1 MKIPESIRV
10 GGLEFRVVKE
20 YRLND
25 GLKML
30 AGQIRHMDCVIAIA
44 EESSHE
50 YACLSLWHEIIH
62 AIEEQAQLELGEDRE
77 RIIEAFARGVYQV
90 LQDNGE
96 RLFDLA
102 RMIPVVK
109 MCDTAEG
116 VGGVQK
122 NE

>member
-10 GGLEFRVVKE
+10 GGLEFSVVRE
-20 YRLND
+20 FRMND

-30 AGQIRHMDCVIAIA
+30 AGQIRPMDCVIAIA
-44 EESSHE
+44 EECSHE
-50 YACLSLWHEIIH
+50 YACLSLWHEIMH
-62 AIEEQAQLELGEDRE
+62 AIEEQAQLELGEERE

-96 RLFDLA
+96 RLFDIE
-102 RMIPVVK
+102 RKIPVMK
-109 MCDTAEG
+109 TCDSSEGREG
-116 VGGVQK
+116 VKK